1 MMEKSGEGRAA
12 RLGERQGGHHF
23 RRNFN
28 CALCRTVVP
37 IRSEQA
43 SRASTVRA
51 VFAGGSA
58 GPIASIV
65 EVGVYCAPPDNK
77 SVMVKRDEFFP
88 RAGGRASAE
97 LQCRRR
103 AVPSYFF
110 GRDATLSLVCS

>member
-1 MMEKSGEGRAA
+1 MEKSGEGRAA

-58 GPIASIV
+58 GPIASW
-65 EVGVYCAPPDNK
+65 K
-77 SVMVKRDEFFP
+77 SAFI
-88 RAGGRASAE
+88 A
-97 LQCRRR
+97 RRQIIN
-103 AVPSYFF
+103 PSW
-110 GRDATLSLVCS
+110 